1 MVIDINNYVPIDLN
15 LIKSN
20 LDIVKLHSNGIL
32 CANDDNVY
40 MMVPNYKIDILFD
53 KNYVNSD
60 MFTSFY
66 IEKSYKEAI
75 DVFLNRSKEDDKNYH
90 NIKDINQFLKVYK
103 DCLPDSEET
112 KKFEYDI
119 LEVILKETPKERFV
133 SLNNYTDILNQYINE
148 GFDENAVQYIFD
160 IITELAFIERIN
172 LIHLLNAVKDSINQP
187 DLDNVEYY
195 DTQYISN
202 NLILSVAKLV
212 NKIYPNIDLF
222 YKIDSFR
229 CRNVIGHGNRVFIT
243 FIEFLL
249 YYNDEISKQL
259 PLKSIINFNTKYCK
273 YYKKVFEKYNI
284 DKKIIT
290 FDDIFKNGLKKLSL
304 ERIASFAAGAF
315 WHDVVKVKELD
326 YLNIN
331 KPKYYSKDSTSHAI
345 KGYQFLRYFRN
356 YNNDISLIVGMHH
369 EYYGYGY
376 SVLSNIISTYLK
388 ENKTLSPA
396 WLISY
401 YSEDI
406 YSLDSIS
413 FFPAKVLEIVDL
425 FDTIVLPQKIYD
437 RQGLDIKGA
446 VEFIYENYVEKEVQ
460 IDPILFDLFI
470 QFLIDIR
477 KADIKNPFN

>member
-1 MVIDINNYVPIDLN
+1 M
-15 LIKSN
+15 
-20 LDIVKLHSNGIL
+20 
-32 CANDDNVY
+32 
-40 MMVPNYKIDILFD
+40 
-53 KNYVNSD
+53 
-60 MFTSFY
+60 
-66 IEKSYKEAI
+66 
-75 DVFLNRSKEDDKNYH
+75 
-90 NIKDINQFLKVYK
+90 
-103 DCLPDSEET
+103 
-112 KKFEYDI
+112 
-119 LEVILKETPKERFV
+119 
-133 SLNNYTDILNQYINE
+133 
-148 GFDENAVQYIFD
+148 
-160 IITELAFIERIN
+160 
-172 LIHLLNAVKDSINQP
+172 
-187 DLDNVEYY
+187 
-195 DTQYISN
+195 
-202 NLILSVAKLV
+202 
-212 NKIYPNIDLF
+212 
-222 YKIDSFR
+222 
-229 CRNVIGHGNRVFIT
+229 
-243 FIEFLL
+243 

-331 KPKYYSKDSTSHAI
+331 KPKDYSKDSTSHAI

-425 FDTIVLPQKIYD
+425 FDTIVIPQKIYD